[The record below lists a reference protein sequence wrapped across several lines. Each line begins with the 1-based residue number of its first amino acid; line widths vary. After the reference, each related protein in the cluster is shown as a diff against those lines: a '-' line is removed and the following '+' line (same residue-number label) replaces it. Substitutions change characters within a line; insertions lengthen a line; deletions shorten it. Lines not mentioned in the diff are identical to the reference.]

1 MLFFRLKRRNIGLKT
16 ALAPMVLWAALLAK
30 NSRKETAL
38 FASSPART
46 KAGASAAIAA
56 ANVVITFE
64 MYLQSIKKR
73 SVEN

>member
-1 MLFFRLKRRNIGLKT
+1 
-16 ALAPMVLWAALLAK
+16 MVLWAALLAK

-56 ANVVITFE
+56 VNMAITFE
-64 MYLQSIKKR
+64 MYVQSKKKDQLK
-73 SVEN
+73 N